1 MSTSYALQNQP
12 LKLYGA
18 LLIAL
23 LLPQLA
29 GGLGAFFTAQSV
41 SGWYM
46 DINKPWFTPPGYV
59 FPIVWPALYLMMGT
73 ASWLVWRSEGAEVPK
88 KKALSIYGLHL
99 LLNTAWSFLFFGL
112 ESPAAGMAGIIPLLG
127 MIIWTAWLFSS
138 FSRPAAL
145 LMLPYLLWV
154 SFASVLNASILAL
167 N

>member
-1 MSTSYALQNQP
+1 MSTSYALKNQP

-18 LLIAL
+18 LFIAI

-46 DINKPWFTPPGYV
+46 EINKPAFTPPGYV
-59 FPIVWPALYLMMGT
+59 FPIVWPALYLMMGI
-73 ASWLVWRSEGAEVPK
+73 ASWLVWRSDASDAQK
-88 KKALSIYGLHL
+88 KYALGVYGVHL

-112 ESPAAGMAGIIPLLG
+112 ESPAAGLAGILPLLG
-127 MIIWTAWLFSS
+127 MIAWTAWLFSG

-154 SFASVLNASILAL
+154 SFASVLNATILAM